1 MLLPRSRPSKSLV
14 LGISGCLTLLIAG
27 CDSLENPVA
36 PEGSTMVM
44 SANPSQI
51 APDGQST
58 MTIQGFRPDGTRLSP
73 QTQVTVVTDLG
84 TMQPFDETVA
94 GGVTVVEVGQD
105 GIARARLVA
114 DGRIGTA
121 TVTASTSTGDTS
133 ATAAVLI
140 GEDPNSRPVVVMSAN
155 PSTIPVGSTSLVSLL
170 GRNSDGSAVGAGQR
184 IRLTADLGDLQCD
197 GAPGGGC
204 TEVFTDANG
213 DAEATFVAGTRGGT
227 GRVSAILGSS
237 DEVTVDINIRDAVAS
252 VFLSA
257 DVQSVQRVEGGT
269 DVNLLALLQNFQGE
283 PVSGSSVLFES
294 ERGSLSDNRVVSNAQ
309 GESTTVLTVTADSVR
324 DIPPGGTFEV
334 TATVLSEG
342 VTHIATLSITVL
354 GAP

>member
-1 MLLPRSRPSKSLV
+1 
-14 LGISGCLTLLIAG
+14 
-27 CDSLENPVA
+27 
-36 PEGSTMVM
+36 MVM

-121 TVTASTSTGDTS
+121 TVTASTSTGAAS

-155 PSTIPVGSTSLVSLL
+155 PSTIPVGSTSLISLL

-213 DAEATFVAGTRGGT
+213 DAEATFVAGSRGGT